1 MTNNCII
8 KTMGKFNDN
17 IFNKSIVVKDYNQA
31 IFIAEQIIGK
41 FIIANY
47 KANENAQSDNQLS
60 GYILS
65 SENKKNSIKFTNLE
79 EQPIENSEKKTSIYT
94 IINGDNNITIN
105 IIPIEQISSI
115 DEFACYENYLINRPI
130 E

>member
-8 KTMGKFNDN
+8 KTIGKFNDN
-17 IFNKSIVVKDYNQA
+17 VFHKSIVVKDYNQA

-41 FIIANY
+41 FIIADY
-47 KANENAQSDNQLS
+47 KANMITQFGNQLS

-65 SENKKNSIKFTNLE
+65 SENEKSSIKFVNLE
-79 EQPIENSEKKTSIYT
+79 EQLIEDSEEKILTYT
-94 IINGDNNITIN
+94 IVTDNNNITIN
-105 IIPIEQISSI
+105 IIPVEQISSI
-115 DEFACYENYLINRPI
+115 DEFACYKDFLINCPI

>member
-8 KTMGKFNDN
+8 KTIGKFNDN

-41 FIIANY
+41 FIIADY
-47 KANENAQSDNQLS
+47 KANVIAQSDNQLS
-60 GYILS
+60 DYIIS
-65 SENKKNSIKFTNLE
+65 SKNKKNSLKFVNIE
-79 EQPIENSEKKTSIYT
+79 EQPIEDNKEKILTYT
-94 IINGDNNITIN
+94 IVTDKNKIIINV
-105 IIPIEQISSI
+105 IPIEQISSL
-115 DEFACYENYLINRPI
+115 DEFSCYEDYLINRPI

>member
-8 KTMGKFNDN
+8 ETKGKFNDN

-31 IFIAEQIIGK
+31 IFIAEQMIGK
-41 FIIANY
+41 FIIADY

-65 SENKKNSIKFTNLE
+65 SENKKNSIKFANLE
-79 EQPIENSEKKTSIYT
+79 EQPIENSEKILTYT
-94 IINGDNNITIN
+94 IATDDNNITIN
-105 IIPIEQISSI
+105 VIPIEQISSL
-115 DEFACYENYLINRPI
+115 DEFACYENYLINHPI

>member
-8 KTMGKFNDN
+8 KTIGKFNDN
-17 IFNKSIVVKDYNQA
+17 IFHKSIVVKDYNQA
-31 IFIAEQIIGK
+31 IFIVEQIIGK
-41 FIIANY
+41 FIIADY
-47 KANENAQSDNQLS
+47 KANMITQFDNQLS

-65 SENKKNSIKFTNLE
+65 SENEKSSTKFVNLE
-79 EQPIENSEKKTSIYT
+79 EQPIENSEEKILTYT
-94 IINGDNNITIN
+94 IVTDNNNITIN

-115 DEFACYENYLINRPI
+115 DEFVCYEDCLINRPI

>member
-8 KTMGKFNDN
+8 KTIGKFNDN
-17 IFNKSIVVKDYNQA
+17 IFHKSIVVKDYNQA
-31 IFIAEQIIGK
+31 IFIVEQIIGK
-41 FIIANY
+41 FIIADY
-47 KANENAQSDNQLS
+47 KANMITQFDNQLS

-65 SENKKNSIKFTNLE
+65 SENEKSSIKFVNLE
-79 EQPIENSEKKTSIYT
+79 EQPIENSEEKILTYT
-94 IINGDNNITIN
+94 IVTDNNNITIN

-115 DEFACYENYLINRPI
+115 DEFVCYEDCLINRPI

>member
-31 IFIAEQIIGK
+31 IFIVEQIIGK
-41 FIIANY
+41 FIIADY
-47 KANENAQSDNQLS
+47 KANENVQSDNQLS
-60 GYILS
+60 DYILS
-65 SENKKNSIKFTNLE
+65 SENKKNSIKFINLE
-79 EQPIENSEKKTSIYT
+79 EQPIENSEEKTSIYT

-105 IIPIEQISSI
+105 VIPIEQINSL
-115 DEFACYENYLINRPI
+115 DEFAYHENYLINHPI

>member
-17 IFNKSIVVKDYNQA
+17 IFDKSIVVKDYNQA

-41 FIIANY
+41 FIIADY

-79 EQPIENSEKKTSIYT
+79 EQPIENSEKILTYT
-94 IINGDNNITIN
+94 IATDDNNITIN
-105 IIPIEQISSI
+105 VIPIEQISSL

>member
-41 FIIANY
+41 FIIADY
-47 KANENAQSDNQLS
+47 KANENTQSDNQLS

-65 SENKKNSIKFTNLE
+65 SENKKNSIKFANLE
-79 EQPIENSEKKTSIYT
+79 EQPIENSEKILTYT
-94 IINGDNNITIN
+94 IATDDNNITIN
-105 IIPIEQISSI
+105 VIPIEQINSL

>member
-31 IFIAEQIIGK
+31 IFIVEQIIGK
-41 FIIANY
+41 FIIADY

-65 SENKKNSIKFTNLE
+65 SEKEKSSIKFVNLE
-79 EQPIENSEKKTSIYT
+79 EQPIEDSEEKILTYT
-94 IINGDNNITIN
+94 IVTDNNNITIN
-105 IIPIEQISSI
+105 VIPIEQINSL
-115 DEFACYENYLINRPI
+115 DEFAYHENYLINRPL